1 MQVRSSDSQLT
12 VMREAATQGHAEI
25 ALMILNGS
33 VRVYTRSPKS
43 RYGWQIKDW
52 DKPFPEGTA
61 GVVFLDTYSG
71 TPKFFVTAITEA
83 RKLVAD
89 QQGDAESPRPVTPS
103 SRHCYITPDQ
113 VADYQNAWE
122 FYRPAA

>member
-1 MQVRSSDSQLT
+1 MHVRSSDSQLT
-12 VMREAATQGHAEI
+12 AMRQAAAQGHAEI

-43 RYGWQIKDW
+43 RRGWQINDW

-71 TPKFFVTAITEA
+71 SPKFFATSISEA
-83 RKLVAD
+83 RQLVAD
-89 QQGDAESPRPVTPS
+89 QQAKVQMPRPVTEG

-113 VADYQNAWE
+113 VADYQDAWD
-122 FYRPAA
+122 FYRPTA

>member
-12 VMREAATQGHAEI
+12 VMREAVAQGHAEI

-43 RYGWQIKDW
+43 RYGWQINDW
-52 DKPFPEGTA
+52 DRPFPEGTA
-61 GVVFLDTYSG
+61 GVVFLDTYSR
-71 TPKFFVTAITEA
+71 TPKFFVTAISDA

-89 QQGDAESPRPVTPS
+89 HQGDAQSRRPVNPS
-103 SRHCYITPDQ
+103 SRHCCITPDQ
-113 VADYQNAWE
+113 VAEYQNAWE
-122 FYRPAA
+122 FYRA

>member
-1 MQVRSSDSQLT
+1 MHVRSSDSQLT
-12 VMREAATQGHAEI
+12 VMREAVAQGHPEI

-43 RYGWQIKDW
+43 RPGWQIGDW
-52 DKPFPEGTA
+52 DRPFPEGTA

-71 TPKFFVTAITEA
+71 TPKFFITTADEA

-89 QQGDAESPRPVTPS
+89 KHPPGRVRPVNED
-103 SRHCYITPDQ
+103 SRHCYIPPDQ
-113 VADYQNAWE
+113 VAEYQDAWE
-122 FYRPAA
+122 FYRR